1 MSTDD
6 RAAEDTETTPQKGVS
21 LARPLVYLGVAA
33 AIGLGSLLLPSTGS
47 ARQAAPALGH
57 RADQRPGRGVL
68 RCQES
73 LRPAGP
79 APAARRDA
87 RGLDD
92 GEDRRARTAD
102 RGRRPG
108 QVPRRLPQPD
118 HRPAGGLGHRHRPQ
132 IATAIFGD
140 PDRVQYVV
148 LDIADRA
155 GAVDRQ
161 PGGPRRQQ
169 LLGHLRPAAR
179 RGVLHGLHGGD
190 SPDPGAGQ
198 LRCERGRGPRGE
210 ARVHLGGL
218 HHGAHA
224 AGAARPAGRADAAG
238 HPGLHGRAAARPGRG
253 RVQRRR
259 AARGPGGA
267 GSADPR
273 RRAVAAAVVLR
284 GRHAA
289 RRPGPRALRQR
300 RARAGPQRTA
310 ASPPATSAGWAGWTP
325 CPSPRPPA
333 TATERRPARSA
344 PSKRRS

>member
-1 MSTDD
+1 MTAPHKTPHKTPHRRQVRGREPRPAAGLPRRGRRD
-6 RAAEDTETTPQKGVS
+6 RPGQPAAAEHRVGP
-21 LARPLVYLGVAA
+21 
-33 AIGLGSLLLPSTGS
+33 
-47 ARQAAPALGH
+47 QAAHPLGH

-68 RCQES
+68 RGQGE
-73 LRPAGP
+73 PAARGP
-79 APAARRDA
+79 GPAARRDA

-92 GEDRRARTAD
+92 GEDRRARTAH

-118 HRPAGGLGHRHRPQ
+118 HRQAGGLGHRHRPHDRH
-132 IATAIFGD
+132 GD
-140 PDRVQYVV
+140 LRRPRP
-148 LDIADRA
+148 RA
-155 GAVDRQ
+155 VRRARHRRPGGRGRPA

-179 RGVLHGLHGGD
+179 RGVLHGLHGGN
-190 SPDPGAGQ
+190 SPDPRAGQ

-259 AARGPGGA
+259 AARRAGGA
-267 GSADPR
+267 GPADRTSSGGRCCCRTTRSACGATPR
-273 RRAVAAAVVLR
+273 TSCASSTACWS
-284 GRHAA
+284 
-289 RRPGPRALRQR
+289 RPA
-300 RARAGPQRTA
+300 RTA
-310 ASPPATSAGWAGWTP
+310 ASPRATSAGWAGLDP
-325 CPSPRPPA
+325 VPQPA
-333 TATERRPARSA
+333 PARY
-344 PSKRRS
+344 RD